1 MFFHFIFNK
10 KEWLSENKSL
20 YSSPVSLIMYQSN
33 FTYHY
38 KHRQYYKN
46 ILEDPKS
53 HSYFLCQNNI
63 SLYGKGHK
71 QNRLEIKIF
80 GRIVHCILDTGL
92 LNELRLKIVLN
103 YDDH

>member
-1 MFFHFIFNK
+1 M
-10 KEWLSENKSL
+10 
-20 YSSPVSLIMYQSN
+20 
-33 FTYHY
+33 
-38 KHRQYYKN
+38 
-46 ILEDPKS
+46 
-53 HSYFLCQNNI
+53 

-92 LNELRLKIVLN
+92 LNELRLKIVLS